1 MTDQEWKELVEM
13 REHIMS
19 SGAVSAFDSA
29 YMEHYAKLLAKS
41 LHGKGDATISH
52 KRTIA
57 R

>member
-1 MTDQEWKELVEM
+1 
-13 REHIMS
+13 MS

-41 LHGKGDATISH
+41 LQGKGDAISH
-52 KRTIA
+52 ERTIA

>member
-41 LHGKGDATISH
+41 LQGKGDAISH
-52 KRTIA
+52 QRTIA